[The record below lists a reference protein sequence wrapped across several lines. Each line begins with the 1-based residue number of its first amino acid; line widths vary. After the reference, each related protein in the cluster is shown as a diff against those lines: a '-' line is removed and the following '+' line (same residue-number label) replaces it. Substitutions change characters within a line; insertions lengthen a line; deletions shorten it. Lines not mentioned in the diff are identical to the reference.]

1 MQDLVRYLKE
11 GSLLIADGATGTMLQ
26 AMGLPAGLAPEL
38 WNVERPDAI
47 RAHYRA
53 YLDAGSE
60 VILANTFGG
69 NRIKLERTVRSSA
82 TGGLGARVA
91 ELNRVGASLAV
102 EEAAGGAYVA
112 GDMGPTGELLAPYGT
127 LQYSEAVEAYAEQA
141 LALVEGGVDLLWGE
155 TLTDVN
161 EARALVEGVRQ
172 VTDLP
177 VFCSLSFG
185 RSGRTMMG
193 VTPRQAAETL
203 WPLGLTAIGANCGE
217 GILPVVAALEEMRAA
232 LPDAVLIA
240 KPNAGVP
247 RLEDGQTVFPLG
259 PEEMAAQ
266 VPDLVARGAQV
277 IGGCCGN
284 TPAHIAAI
292 ADAVRELR
300 RLS

>member
-1 MQDLVRYLKE
+1 MQDLIDYLQE
-11 GSLLIADGATGTMLQ
+11 GNLLIADGATGTMLQ
-26 AMGLPAGLAPEL
+26 AMGLPAGMAPDL
-38 WNVERPDAI
+38 WNVERPDAV
-47 RAHYRA
+47 RAHYRS

-69 NRIKLERTVRSSA
+69 NRIKLERT
-82 TGGLGARVA
+82 GGLDARMV
-91 ELNRVGASLAV
+91 ELNRAGAGLAV
-102 EEAAGGAYVA
+102 EEAGGEVYVA

-127 LQYSEAVEAYAEQA
+127 LQYEDAVQAYAEQA

-155 TLTDVN
+155 TLADLN

-177 VFCSLSFG
+177 VFCSLTFG

-193 VTPRQAAETL
+193 VTPRQAAEAL
-203 WPLGLTAIGANCGE
+203 WPMGLTAIGANCGE
-217 GILPVVAALEEMRAA
+217 GIPPVVAALDEMRAA

-247 RLEDGQTVFPLG
+247 RLEGSETIYPLG
-259 PEEMAAQ
+259 PAEMAAQ

-292 ADAVRELR
+292 AAAVRELR
-300 RLS
+300 EG

>member
-1 MQDLVRYLKE
+1 MQDLIDYLQE
-11 GSLLIADGATGTMLQ
+11 GNLLIADGATGTMLQ
-26 AMGLPAGLAPEL
+26 TMGLPAGMAPDL
-38 WNVERPDAI
+38 WNAERPDAV
-47 RAHYRA
+47 RAHYRS

-69 NRIKLERTVRSSA
+69 NRIKLERT
-82 TGGLGARVA
+82 GGLGARMV
-91 ELNRVGASLAV
+91 ELNRAGASLAV
-102 EEAAGGAYVA
+102 EEAGGEAYVG

-127 LQYSEAVEAYAEQA
+127 LQYEDAVRAYAEQA

-155 TLTDVN
+155 TLTDLN

-177 VFCSLSFG
+177 VFCSLTFG

-193 VTPRQAAETL
+193 VTPKQAAEVL
-203 WPLGLTAIGANCGE
+203 WPMGLVAIGANCGE
-217 GILPVVAALEEMRAA
+217 GIPPVVMALDEMRAA
-232 LPDAVLIA
+232 LPEAVLIA

-247 RLEDGQTVFPLG
+247 RLEDGETVYPLG
-259 PEEMAAQ
+259 PAEMAAQ

-292 ADAVRELR
+292 AAAVRQLR
-300 RLS
+300 ESEG

>member
-1 MQDLVRYLKE
+1 MQELVRYLKE
-11 GSLLIADGATGTMLQ
+11 GNLLIADGATGTMLQ
-26 AMGLPAGLAPEL
+26 AMGLPAGMAPEL

-69 NRIKLERTVRSSA
+69 NRIKLERTGR
-82 TGGLGARVA
+82 LGARVV
-91 ELNRVGASLAV
+91 ELNRAGASLAV
-102 EEAAGGAYVA
+102 EEAAGEAYVA
-112 GDMGPTGELLAPYGT
+112 GDMGSTGELLAPYGT
-127 LQYSEAVEAYAEQA
+127 LQYGEAVEVYAEQA

-155 TLTDVN
+155 TLTDLN
-161 EARALVEGVRQ
+161 EARALLEGVRE

-185 RSGRTMMG
+185 RGARTMMG

-217 GILPVVAALEEMRAA
+217 GIPPVAAVLDEMRAA
-232 LPDAVLIA
+232 LPDAALIA

-259 PEEMAAQ
+259 PEDMAAE

-284 TPAHIAAI
+284 TPVHIAAV
-292 ADAVRELR
+292 AAAVRELR
-300 RLS
+300 RAS